1 MPSLANVLGSVVAAI
16 MVSLVFLLW
25 IGWPGFL
32 AVGTGAV
39 FGVAF
44 LIVATS
50 LGDDPRAADEAWQAQ
65 AADLVGSAAPEPSIE
80 GSDAPDGQ
88 DPAQELRP

>member
-1 MPSLANVLGSVVAAI
+1 MPSLAKVFGSIFAAI
-16 MVSLVFLLW
+16 VVSLVFLLW

-50 LGDDPRAADEAWQAQ
+50 LGDDPSAADEAWRAQ
-65 AADLVGSAAPEPSIE
+65 AADLVAAAARE
-80 GSDAPDGQ
+80 APDETSAPPDGPG
-88 DPAQELRP
+88 PAAEPRP

>member
-1 MPSLANVLGSVVAAI
+1 MPSLAKVFGSLFAAVV
-16 MVSLVFLLW
+16 VSLVFLLW

-44 LIVATS
+44 LIVATA
-50 LGDDPRAADEAWQAQ
+50 LGDDPSVADEAWRAQ
-65 AADLVGSAAPEPSIE
+65 AADLRGSVAVEAPDDTPA
-80 GSDAPDGQ
+80 APDGAG
-88 DPAQELRP
+88 PERRP